1 MEDAALLLFLV
12 VGVVTCALMTLHEPD
27 VPGNGLSQTHWD
39 GGHNLEL
46 TAVY

>member
-12 VGVVTCALMTLHEPD
+12 VGVVTCALMTLHEP
-27 VPGNGLSQTHWD
+27 VPGTGLSQTHWD